1 MCSPGVQSQ
10 GTRIFTAFADQGS
23 EKAQRLLNNR
33 TMRVL
38 LGIRGEP
45 SQSSSP
51 AKFSSAKPT
60 FRDVEP
66 AALTR
71 SNRRGAQRRSFFTRD

>member
-1 MCSPGVQSQ
+1 MCSPGVQSE
-10 GTRIFTAFADQGS
+10 GTRIFTAFANQGS
-23 EKAQRLLNNR
+23 SKAQRLLNNP

-38 LGIRGEP
+38 LGHRGESPQP
-45 SQSSSP
+45 S
-51 AKFSSAKPT
+51 SSAKPSSVQPT